1 MKKVINDDRVQIK
14 PLANSKE
21 PDPMTPVDSIFGV
34 KIRNSIHRTLDG
46 TNVSEYLPLFRGQI
60 QIYFS
65 VPSIFVA
72 LADSRWLLEFSDDI
86 FRFNPLKMEKEEIK
100 GRAPRTMI

>member
-1 MKKVINDDRVQIK
+1 MINDDRVQIK

-46 TNVSEYLPLFRGQI
+46 TNVSEY
-60 QIYFS
+60 
-65 VPSIFVA
+65 
-72 LADSRWLLEFSDDI
+72 
-86 FRFNPLKMEKEEIK
+86 
-100 GRAPRTMI
+100 

>member
-1 MKKVINDDRVQIK
+1 MINDDRVQIK

-60 QIYFS
+60 QIYFL